1 MDEAIVYMKAQ
12 MVTHGDKMKINDA
25 EFDKESGVGIVVTET
40 DMRKLIDDEFEVH
53 TAEIKE
59 LEWMFPWKKLV
70 GGIEDRNK
78 WADKKFIMGEL
89 EIKKVK
95 VLGAKPDKKTK
106 KPKAAKPAVEEKK

>member
-1 MDEAIVYMKAQ
+1 MDEAIIYMKAQ
-12 MVTHGDKMKINDA
+12 AEKDGDKHKINDA
-25 EFDKESGVGIVVTET
+25 DFDKESGVGIVVTED

-53 TAEIKE
+53 VAEIKE

-70 GGIEDRNK
+70 AGIEARNK

-89 EIKKVK
+89 EVKKVK

-106 KPKAAKPAVEEKK
+106 KPKAPKA